1 MRVQSSVSK
10 TVADTVRRGRSR
22 FFEASDFEGSR
33 TAVERAL
40 SRLENQGELL
50 RVRKGTYWR
59 GMQTRFGM
67 ARPSTSQVVSHIL
80 KGMNYGLSSFSAA
93 NALGLSSQ
101 VSAIMTVAVSGGAP
115 RDLDRPAVRFV
126 ARSGRRG
133 QGRLRLRPEEIA
145 LLEVAAEW
153 DDLVDIGTEEARRQ
167 LAGLVNGS
175 TLRPAALMRASRTET
190 ASVRERLAQL
200 GFVDEQR
207 LVSA

>member
-1 MRVQSSVSK
+1 MEVQNSVSK
-10 TVADTVRRGRSR
+10 TVAETVRRGRSR

-59 GMQTRFGM
+59 GTQTRFGM
-67 ARPSTSQVVSHIL
+67 ARPSTSQVISHIL

-115 RDLDRPAVRFV
+115 RDLERPAVRFV

-145 LLEVAAEW
+145 LLEVAEEW
-153 DDLVDIGTEEARRQ
+153 DDLVEIGTEEARRR
-167 LAGLVNGS
+167 LAGLVKGN
-175 TLRPAALMRASRTET
+175 TLRPAALTRASRTET

-200 GFVDEQR
+200 GVVDEQR